1 MGKAL
6 FIIIL
11 GSTMTLSIIRVN
23 LIHSVGMGTDN
34 AIEHYDHVQARNI
47 TNSWVNMLLT
57 RVSDNSEY
65 RTDGYE
71 SEYIKNG
78 TVSYRLSDTTFAVG
92 DTLLKIHVEVNY
104 KGYPKSITTFSR
116 HPVADGW
123 VPVSIRGA
131 WTANADLNN
140 TISDMIIDGR
150 DHDLNGNVVPNSG
163 IPGISSSTAFT
174 NEDNA
179 EIGGTFNGI
188 DYVTEFPENRDI
200 IEEFYSWNGSF
211 PESPDEILGYPEGT
225 LKSIAQSGVGGS
237 QYVLDPG
244 GKDIDEKVLD
254 FPLKG
259 VTYIELTDGEE
270 RKLKIKGPGNSGIVV
285 VHGPGA
291 SSRLGGVKIEELK
304 VKKNQTIVCHNWDQ
318 IGEVTKVISVDA
330 LDDHLSHG
338 DIQETCGANY
348 TWFQG
353 LIVTDYSFHHHLDI
367 LGAILQLS
375 PDLEV
380 SKTCNGNKDHWVKF
394 SREAIENA
402 TKFVAEESGLVKN
415 KFGKGLITKGFG
427 PGRSKTTFRYE

>member
-1 MGKAL
+1 
-6 FIIIL
+6 
-11 GSTMTLSIIRVN
+11 MTLSVVKVKVLNSIS
-23 LIHSVGMGTDN
+23 LGAEN
-34 AIEHYDHVQARNI
+34 ALNHYDHVEARNI
-47 TNSWVNMLLT
+47 SNSWVNMLLS
-57 RVSDNSEY
+57 RVSDDSEY
-65 RTDGYE
+65 RTDGFE
-71 SEYIKNG
+71 SEYINYG
-78 TVSYRLSDTTFAVG
+78 TVSYRLSDTTFAAG
-92 DTLLKIHVEVNY
+92 DTLLKIQVEVVY
-104 KGYPKSITTFSR
+104 KGYPKSITTYSR
-116 HPVADGW
+116 SPIAEGW
-123 VPVSIRGA
+123 VPASVRGA

-150 DHDLNGNVVPNSG
+150 NHDLNGNVIPNSG
-163 IPGISSSTAFT
+163 VPGVSSSTAFT

-188 DYVTEFPENRDI
+188 DYVTQFPENRDI

-225 LKSIAQSGVGGS
+225 LKSIAQSGTGGS
-237 QYVLDPG
+237 QYILNPG

-259 VTYIELTDGEE
+259 VTYIEITDTEE
-270 RKLKIKGPGNSGIVV
+270 RHLKMKGPGNSGIVI

-291 SSRLGGVKIEELK
+291 TSRLGGVKVEELK
-304 VKKNQTIVCHNWDQ
+304 VRKDETIVCHLWGE
-318 IGEVTKVISVDA
+318 IGEKTMVIKQDA
-330 LDDHLSHG
+330 LTDHLSHG

-367 LGAILQLS
+367 LGAIIQLS

-402 TKFVAEESGLVKN
+402 TKFVAEESGLVN
-415 KFGKGLITKGFG
+415 KFGNGLINRGFG
-427 PGRSKTTFRYE
+427 CGRSKTTFRYE